1 MVNALHTG
9 AVSYTP
15 LDVYKRQDLGGGD
28 ILVGQHF
35 GDGVD
40 VCSHGEL
47 EYRIGVSEAVEGN
60 MFGDTSC
67 LNPPL

>member
-1 MVNALHTG
+1 MGGFALLG
-9 AVSYTP
+9 V
-15 LDVYKRQDLGGGD
+15 DEVGIDLGGGD

-60 MFGDTSC
+60 VFGDTSC
-67 LNPPL
+67 FNPPL

>member
-1 MVNALHTG
+1 MGGFAFLGVDEVG
-9 AVSYTP
+9 V
-15 LDVYKRQDLGGGD
+15 DLGGED

-47 EYRIGVSEAVEGN
+47 EYRVGVSEAVKGDV
-60 MFGDTSC
+60 FGDTSC

>member
-1 MVNALHTG
+1 MGGFSFLGVDEVG
-9 AVSYTP
+9 I
-15 LDVYKRQDLGGGD
+15 DLGGGD
-28 ILVGQHF
+28 IFVGQHF

-47 EYRIGVSEAVEGN
+47 EYNVGVTEAVKGN